1 MLEKN
6 FRIRFRFFGA
16 IALLI
21 ASAANGAIQATISP
35 PVIDEMATAQ
45 LVLRV
50 EGSGNAK
57 ELDVGPLQGAF
68 EVVDTSTA
76 SQINIINGQM
86 RSWVEYRLQL
96 RPKRTGALEIP
107 ALTID
112 GQSSPTLRLQV
123 NPLGADVRAA
133 IDRMIFFEV
142 EMAPNPVHVQGQALL
157 TRRLFYASGV
167 QVYNDLPAA
176 PSVAN
181 ALVMPLDDN
190 NIGNVVRDG
199 ATYGVLEQRYALFP
213 EQSGVL
219 RIPEVSV
226 TSAVPLPGG
235 GGRRSGIRASAEAVE
250 VQVLP
255 IPAEYPADQPWLPA
269 AAVAINEAW
278 APADP
283 AFKVGEPLLRTITL
297 TAVGNVAASIPPLNL
312 DLPKAF
318 FKQYPE
324 PERLEDSQGT
334 GGVQGVRQEAHS
346 IIPVKPG
353 EALLPGLSL
362 TWWDAVN
369 GRVREAALPERRVRI
384 LGEALVPEPPPAAAN
399 EAPLDA
405 NPDQGAGAP
414 PNAEQP
420 LPGWLLALAAM
431 GFVGWATTWLILRR
445 RTAGPRQPTADA
457 AEQAKIRQA
466 RRTLA
471 KACQGQDCEAM
482 RNAWL
487 TYLGAAWRTS
497 PPDTLVRIKGA
508 PEAKELLDRLNA
520 TLYADVSTSA
530 IDGQTLL
537 RLTRT
542 LIEEN
547 AEERSAILPELH
559 EFPPSASA
567 KAS

>member
-1 MLEKN
+1 MLGRK
-6 FRIRFRFFGA
+6 FRIGFRFFGA

-35 PVIDEMATAQ
+35 PVIDEMDTAQ

-68 EVVDTSTA
+68 EWWDTSTA

-181 ALVMPLDDN
+181 ALVVPLDDN

-283 AFKVGEPLLRTITL
+283 AFKVGRTL
-297 TAVGNVAASIPPLNL
+297 AANHHPNRCR
-312 DLPKAF
+312 
-318 FKQYPE
+318 Q
-324 PERLEDSQGT
+324 R
-334 GGVQGVRQEAHS
+334 GGVHS
-346 IIPVKPG
+346 AFEPGFAEGLLQAIP
-353 EALLPGLSL
+353 
-362 TWWDAVN
+362 
-369 GRVREAALPERRVRI
+369 
-384 LGEALVPEPPPAAAN
+384 
-399 EAPLDA
+399 
-405 NPDQGAGAP
+405 GAGALGG
-414 PNAEQP
+414 QP
-420 LPGWLLALAAM
+420 RHGRRPRRASRGPFHHSRQTRRGPFARPVPDLVGCRQRTGAGGCLAGTTGAHPRRSPCPGTAAS
-431 GFVGWATTWLILRR
+431 RR
-445 RTAGPRQPTADA
+445 
-457 AEQAKIRQA
+457 K
-466 RRTLA
+466 
-471 KACQGQDCEAM
+471 
-482 RNAWL
+482 
-487 TYLGAAWRTS
+487 
-497 PPDTLVRIKGA
+497 
-508 PEAKELLDRLNA
+508 
-520 TLYADVSTSA
+520 
-530 IDGQTLL
+530 
-537 RLTRT
+537 
-542 LIEEN
+542 
-547 AEERSAILPELH
+547 RSA
-559 EFPPSASA
+559 A
-567 KAS
+567 